1 MILFFP
7 ILFAVSDSNDDR
19 EIARRL
25 KNREAE
31 AVGLLYDRYGRMAF
45 AIIQRIVKDAGITE
59 DLVQVTFLRVWNR
72 VHAFDDQKGALGPW
86 IMTVAR
92 NRAIDH
98 LRSVEGRM
106 SQNMYE
112 FTGNERPDLFGD
124 LEKDMLNS
132 DRARILRAAF
142 TKLNQNQKTVLE
154 LAYFEGLSQTEMAEQ
169 MKQPL
174 GTIKTW
180 VRSALQALRSELGEA
195 LTA

>member
-7 ILFAVSDSNDDR
+7 ILFALNDSNDDR

-25 KNREAE
+25 KNRDAE
-31 AVGLLYDRYGRMAF
+31 ALGLLYDRYGRMAF

-59 DLVQVTFLRVWNR
+59 DLVQETFLRVWNR

>member
-31 AVGLLYDRYGRMAF
+31 ALGLLYDRYGRMAF

-59 DLVQVTFLRVWNR
+59 DLVQETFLRVWNR

>member
-25 KNREAE
+25 KERDAE
-31 AVGLLYDRYGRMAF
+31 ALGLLYDRYGRMAF
-45 AIIQRIVKDAGITE
+45 AIIQRIVKDVGVTE
-59 DLVQVTFLRVWNR
+59 DLVQETFLRVWNR
-72 VHAFDDQKGALGPW
+72 VQGFDEEKGALGPW

-106 SQNMYE
+106 AQNMYE
-112 FTGNERPDLFGD
+112 FTGNERPELFGD

-132 DRARILRAAF
+132 ERARVLRRAF
-142 TKLNQNQKTVLE
+142 HALNQNQKTVIE
-154 LAYFEGLSQTEMAEQ
+154 LAYFEGLSQTEMAERL
-169 MKQPL
+169 KQPL
-174 GTIKTW
+174 GTVKTW

-195 LTA
+195 QTV

>member
-25 KNREAE
+25 KNRESE
-31 AVGLLYDRYGRMAF
+31 ALGLLYDRYGRMAF

-59 DLVQVTFLRVWNR
+59 DLVQETFLRVWNR

-132 DRARILRAAF
+132 DRARILRVAF

>member
-25 KNREAE
+25 KNRDAE
-31 AVGLLYDRYGRMAF
+31 ALGLLYDRYGRMAF

-59 DLVQVTFLRVWNR
+59 DLVQETFLRVWNR

-154 LAYFEGLSQTEMAEQ
+154 LAYFEGLSQTEMAEH
-169 MKQPL
+169 MNQPL